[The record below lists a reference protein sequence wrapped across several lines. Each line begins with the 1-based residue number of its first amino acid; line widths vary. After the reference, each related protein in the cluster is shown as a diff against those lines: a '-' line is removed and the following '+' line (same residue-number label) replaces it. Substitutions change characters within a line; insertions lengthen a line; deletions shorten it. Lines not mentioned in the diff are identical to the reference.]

1 MSEVI
6 VTRALTEKTSIARAA
21 VYRFMSRCFSHP
33 DVELIQIFDST
44 ALKEFLQCW
53 SDLGLEHPAN
63 VDTAINW
70 LSKWSNHETALLEL
84 DKEYTHLF
92 ISAYPRVVAP
102 PYSSLYLSS
111 EKLIWGNSTADV
123 AKMYEAA
130 GLTMSEGYHDVPDHI
145 SAELEFASY
154 LIAEQLKSDEQ
165 GSPASEQLL
174 ALEKRLLTEHLY
186 KWAPDFFNRVVEYS
200 MMTFY
205 GMMAELANRFI
216 EWDIAYINRN

>member
-1 MSEVI
+1 MD
-6 VTRALTEKTSIARAA
+6 EKRNGGEKERIATARA
-21 VYRFMSRCFSHP
+21 VIYRFLSRCFSHP
-33 DVELIQIFDST
+33 DRKLIELFDDTRVEEVSQ
-44 ALKEFLQCW
+44 AWHC
-53 SDLGLEHPAN
+53 LGMEGSEGINKA
-63 VDTAINW
+63 ANW
-70 LSKWSNHETALLEL
+70 LAVWPSHEATLLEL
-84 DKEYTHLF
+84 LKEYTRLF
-92 ISAYPRVVAP
+92 ITACPKVVAP
-102 PYSSLYLSS
+102 PYSSVYLSS

-154 LIAEQLKSDEQ
+154 LIAEQMKSDEQ
-165 GSPASEQLL
+165 GSLASEQLL

-205 GMMAELANRFI
+205 GMMAEPANRFI